1 MKNCF
6 CTRQSAGF
14 SLIELMAVIAI
25 IGILSTVMFAT
36 YGTARERARDSRR
49 ITDIRQLQLGLE
61 LYFEAC
67 ARTYPGSLSVS
78 ANDGCSGGITFGD
91 FLQTIP
97 DDPQGDPYEYST
109 TGSNYCLGAVLENEN
124 HSLIPDTLPCAV
136 GSANYT
142 VAP

>member
-1 MKNCF
+1 MHHLF
-6 CTRQSAGF
+6 YRRHDAGF

-36 YGTARERARDSRR
+36 YSTARERARDSQR
-49 ITDIRQLQLGLE
+49 ITEIKQLQLGLE

-67 ARTYPGSLSVS
+67 TRTYPGSLSVS
-78 ANDGCSGGITFGD
+78 ANDGCRGSVTFGD
-91 FLQTIP
+91 FLHTIP
-97 DDPQGDPYEYST
+97 DDPQGNAYEYST
-109 TGSNYCLGAVLENEN
+109 TGSSYCLGAVLENEN
-124 HSLIPDTLPCAV
+124 HNLIPDTLPCTM